1 MKKVTQTATARRVL
15 LPSVQNA
22 FDLGIAEAGGLC
34 SAAWLKRR
42 RRAGV
47 RIICRA
53 SSFSATLRVFS
64 AAGSSARRP
73 IAQEIR
79 GGSPT
84 GWPDEQGLCRAV
96 SWALRSN
103 QSKHGCSAVSPLSAV
118 SIRKRVN

>member
-53 SSFSATLRVFS
+53 IFFFRNSASLFRRRTEREAPDRSRDLRRLPNRL
-64 AAGSSARRP
+64 AG
-73 IAQEIR
+73 
-79 GGSPT
+79 
-84 GWPDEQGLCRAV
+84 
-96 SWALRSN
+96 
-103 QSKHGCSAVSPLSAV
+103 
-118 SIRKRVN
+118 